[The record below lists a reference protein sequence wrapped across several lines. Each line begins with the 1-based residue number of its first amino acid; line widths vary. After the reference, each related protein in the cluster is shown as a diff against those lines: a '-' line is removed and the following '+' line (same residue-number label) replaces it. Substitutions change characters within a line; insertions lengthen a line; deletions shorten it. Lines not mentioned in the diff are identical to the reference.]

1 MPTLNQL
8 LIKPRKKSKNHAK
21 NQKSFLNS
29 CPQKKAICVRVYTTS
44 PKKPNSA
51 ERKVAKVRISREH
64 YLIGY
69 IPGEK
74 HNLQEHSVVLIRGGR
89 VKDLPGVQYQ
99 FIRGVYDLQ
108 PVLQRRKSRSKYGCK
123 KAPIV

>member
-1 MPTLNQL
+1 MPSLKQL
-8 LIKPRKKSKNHAK
+8 LKQPRIKPKTK
-21 NQKSFLNS
+21 NQKKPFLNL
-29 CPQKKAICVRVYTTS
+29 CPQKKAICVRVYTTN

-51 ERKVAKVRISREH
+51 ERKVAKVKFNTGK
-64 YLIGY
+64 YTIGY

-74 HNLQEHSVVLIRGGR
+74 HNLQEHSVVLVRGGR

-99 FIRGVYDLQ
+99 FVRGVYDLQ
-108 PVLQRRKSRSKYGCK
+108 SVQERSKSRSKYGCK

>member
-1 MPTLNQL
+1 MPTIKQL
-8 LIKPRKKSKNHAK
+8 LKYARKSTLKKKN
-21 NQKSFLNS
+21 SILNS
-29 CPQKKAICVRVYTTS
+29 NPQKKGVCIKVYTTN

-51 ERKVAKVRISREH
+51 ERKVAKVRLSNGKH
-64 YLIGY
+64 TIGY

-89 VKDLPGVQYQ
+89 VKDLPGVRYQ

-108 PVLQRRKSRSKYGCK
+108 CVQNRFKSRSKYGRK